1 MTFDET
7 TVFLGFVKGLDYRI
21 TIDDL
26 TVSSWFNV
34 LPPELQLDQAILY
47 AREHYLEHDRAI
59 MPAHIAGRH
68 YSSLRGTYAADTSNS
83 RPDCGCIDGWEIITE
98 NGHTAAQRCSHKKS

>member
-7 TVFLGFVKGLDYRI
+7 TVFLGFAKGLDYRI

-34 LPPELQLDQAILY
+34 LAPELTLDQAIMY
-47 AREHYLEHDRAI
+47 AREHYLENDRTM
-59 MPAHIAGRH
+59 MPAHIAGRY
-68 YSSLRGTYAADTSNS
+68 YSSLRSTYAADNTSTED
-83 RPDCGCIDGWEIITE
+83 DCGCISGWEIITE
-98 NGHTAAQRCSHKKS
+98 NGHAAAQRCTHRK